1 MSEQH
6 AQNVARGHKAA
17 INNPNVS
24 EEAKQNSRRALAEL
38 EGSENPE
45 DFTASVGSDKTQDY
59 DPRRASELGAKN
71 DDLRFGRR
79 GASQEV

>member
-1 MSEQH
+1 MSEHH

-24 EEAKQNSRRALAEL
+24 EEAKDNSRRALAEL

-45 DFTASVGSDKTQDY
+45 DFTASVGSHKSESY
-59 DPRRASELGAKN
+59 DAHKASELGNNN
-71 DDLRFGRR
+71 DSLRFQ
-79 GASQEV
+79 A